1 MDYGRI
7 FSRAWAITWRWK
19 VLWVLGFLVS
29 LGRAGTSSNGN
40 VTYTMDSSQPAPAW
54 LMGMDGI
61 DWGAMGAIVLGL
73 LCLGLVIAVIVWI
86 VSIIARGGL
95 VAGVNQVEEDGST
108 TLGRAWAV
116 GQRRFW
122 TIFGIGVL
130 AALPL
135 IIIGVFAALMV
146 GTTVFFG
153 VTAGEDFWSAFGPLW
168 AGVALCLIPLVC
180 IAVLVSI
187 VFSIIRVYA
196 ERAAIIE
203 DLGWIAAFKR
213 GWQLLKAHIG
223 PTIVVGVVT
232 FIVWIV
238 FVAVVAI
245 GLALIAVPFAVLFGN
260 SDPGPWIML
269 VLCGGGLFALI
280 AGALVGSVLEVFT
293 SASWTLLY
301 RDVTGRG
308 AMVPAPVT
316 APAVDMS

>member
-29 LGRAGTSSNGN
+29 LGRAGTTGNNN
-40 VTYTMDSSQPAPAW
+40 VTYTFDSNSTPGW
-54 LMGMDGI
+54 LTGLDSV
-61 DWGAMGAIVLGL
+61 DWGVMGTVILGL
-73 LCLGLVIAVIVWI
+73 VCLGLVLAVVLWI
-86 VSIIARGGL
+86 LSIIARGGL

-122 TIFGIGVL
+122 TIFGIGIL

-135 IIIGVFAALMV
+135 IIIAVIAAAMV

-203 DLGWIAAFKR
+203 DLGWIDAFKR

-223 PTIVVGVVT
+223 PTIVVGIVT
-232 FIVWIV
+232 FIVWIL
-238 FVAVVAI
+238 FVAVIAI

-293 SASWTLLY
+293 SASWTLLF

-308 AMVPAPVT
+308 AMLPAPVT